1 MLAPPLVFPINNFF
15 PYNWNKPTFASS
27 CSKLLLN
34 IWVTLSN
41 ETVRGSMKFSNSS
54 SSSPTGKET
63 KTKQQKHHIIL
74 RLFFGRVSLLGL
86 YRKISL
92 TSWELSYDL
101 RKTWGLTY
109 FYWAINKEDKLLIA
123 NNLYLRLACL
133 CISHLSLFHIS
144 VFSVN
149 LTAFV

>member
-1 MLAPPLVFPINNFF
+1 MYTVINRHVSIQVYTCQETEEMTSLLLNAIALLLVFPINNFF

-27 CSKLLLN
+27 CLKLLLN

-63 KTKQQKHHIIL
+63 KTNQQKHHIIFTL
-74 RLFFGRVSLLGL
+74 LFRRVSLLGF

-92 TSWELSYDL
+92 TSWEVSYDL
-101 RKTWGLTY
+101 QEQKPEVW
-109 FYWAINKEDKLLIA
+109 
-123 NNLYLRLACL
+123 
-133 CISHLSLFHIS
+133 HI
-144 VFSVN
+144 FTE
-149 LTAFV
+149 L